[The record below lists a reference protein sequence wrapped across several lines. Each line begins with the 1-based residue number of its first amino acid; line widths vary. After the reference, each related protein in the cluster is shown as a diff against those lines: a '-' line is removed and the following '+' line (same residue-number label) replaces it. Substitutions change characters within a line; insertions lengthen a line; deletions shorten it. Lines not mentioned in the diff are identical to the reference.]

1 MMTLNTIE
9 LKAKWKH
16 GEPSP
21 GMWLRLADPTVGEIV
36 RLIGLDWVA
45 IDAEH
50 SALDLQTL
58 QMMLIALGDTPTLIR
73 VPGNDPVYIKRIL
86 DMGAAGV
93 IVPQVQSGDEV
104 RQAVAACKY
113 PPEGIRGTGPRRPS
127 QYGDNEREYLATA
140 NAQTIACVM
149 IETAGAVENIDDI
162 LPVKGLDA
170 IVIGAVDLSASMGL
184 LPHFDDPRVTG
195 AIDKVIAKAKAA
207 GVPRMSGR
215 PPAPDDL
222 NGPWSVAG
230 FLWQGLH
237 IIPVA
242 SDENLIKDGAR
253 ATLRAFMQASVAAR
267 R

>member
-1 MMTLNTIE
+1 MTLNTIE
-9 LKAKWKH
+9 LKAKWKR

-21 GMWLRLADPTVGEIV
+21 GLWMRLADPTIGEIV
-36 RLIGLDWVA
+36 RLIGVDWVA
-45 IDAEH
+45 FDSEH

-73 VPGNDPVYIKRIL
+73 VPGNDPVHIKRIL

-104 RQAVAACKY
+104 RQVVAACKY

-127 QYGDNEREYLATA
+127 QYGDNERDYLATA
-140 NAQTIACVM
+140 NEQTIACVM
-149 IETAGAVENIDDI
+149 IEMVGAVETIDDI
-162 LPVKGLDA
+162 LAVPGLDA
-170 IVIGAVDLSASMGL
+170 IFIGAVDLSASMGL
-184 LPHFDDPRVTG
+184 LPHYDDPRVTA
-195 AIDKVIAKAKAA
+195 AIDGVIAKAKAA
-207 GVPRMSGR
+207 GVARASGR

-222 NGPWSVAG
+222 DGPWSTAG
-230 FLWQGLH
+230 FLRQGLH

-253 ATLRAFMQASVAAR
+253 AALRTFMQASVAVGR
-267 R
+267 

>member
-1 MMTLNTIE
+1 LNTIE
-9 LKAKWKH
+9 LKRKWKR
-16 GEPSP
+16 GETSP
-21 GMWLRLADPTVGEIV
+21 GMWLRLSDPTVGEIV

-50 SALDLQTL
+50 SALDLQAL
-58 QMMLIALGDTPTLIR
+58 QMMLIALGDTPTIIR
-73 VPGNDPVYIKRIL
+73 VPGNDPIYIKRIL
-86 DMGAAGV
+86 DMGAAGI

-113 PPEGIRGTGPRRPS
+113 PPQGIRGTGPRRPS
-127 QYGDNEREYLATA
+127 QYGDNERDYLATA
-140 NAQTIACVM
+140 NEQTIACVM
-149 IETAGAVENIDDI
+149 IEMIGAVETIDDI
-162 LPVKGLDA
+162 LSVPGLDA

-184 LPHFDDPRVTG
+184 LPHFDDPRVTA
-195 AIDKVIAKAKAA
+195 AIDGVIAKAKAA

-222 NGPWSVAG
+222 DGQWSTAG
-230 FLWQGLH
+230 FLRQGLH

-253 ATLRAFMQASVAAR
+253 AALKVFNQAATR
-267 R
+267 

>member
-1 MMTLNTIE
+1 MTLNTIE
-9 LKAKWKH
+9 LKAKWKR

-21 GMWLRLADPTVGEIV
+21 GLWMRLADPTIGEIV

-45 IDAEH
+45 FDSEH

-73 VPGNDPVYIKRIL
+73 VPGNDPVHIKRIL

-93 IVPQVQSGDEV
+93 IVPQVQTAAEV

-127 QYGDNEREYLATA
+127 NYGDNERDYLANA
-140 NAQTIACVM
+140 NKQTIACVM
-149 IETAGAVENIDDI
+149 IEMVGAVEDIDNI
-162 LPVKGLDA
+162 LAVPGLDA
-170 IVIGAVDLSASMGL
+170 IFIGAVDLSASMGL
-184 LPHFDDPRVTG
+184 LPHYDDPRVTA

-207 GVPRMSGR
+207 GVARASGR

-222 NGPWSVAG
+222 DGPWSAAG
-230 FLWQGLH
+230 FLRQGLH

-253 ATLRAFMQASVAAR
+253 AALRTFMQASVAAER
-267 R
+267 